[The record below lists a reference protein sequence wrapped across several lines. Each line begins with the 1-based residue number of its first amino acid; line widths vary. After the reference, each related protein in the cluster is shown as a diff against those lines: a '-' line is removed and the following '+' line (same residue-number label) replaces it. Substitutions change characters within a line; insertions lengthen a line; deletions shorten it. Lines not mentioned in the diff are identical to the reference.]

1 MSRSMLKDRQ
11 FLKTL
16 VTLMLPMVAQNLI
29 TLAAQ
34 MMDSLMLGRLG
45 QIELSASSLANQPFF
60 IFNLLIFGMASG
72 SSVLNAQ
79 FWGKGDVR
87 SIKIVISICLK
98 VALTV
103 SILLGAAVIIFPETV
118 MRIYTDDPEIIA
130 AGAEYLKIVG
140 FCYFFFGLSNTLLT
154 TIRSVGIVRIAV
166 IDSIFSLVCNSG
178 LNYLLIFGS
187 FGFPKLGIRGAAIA
201 TVIARMGEA
210 VIVLVYILVIDRK
223 LRFKIRDFWEFDVG
237 LLKNYLKNGLPVA
250 FNEVLWSVGISIQSM
265 VMGRLGASVVSASQI
280 ASIVQQ
286 FSSVLIFGVA
296 NAAAIIIGND
306 IGAGKMERARER
318 VTWFRIIGVILGIF
332 ASCLILGLSGPVVS
346 FYNVPEETKQLA
358 IEMLRVLAVI
368 VLFVAQTGIGVVGLL
383 RGGGDPRFAL
393 FVDLAGLWLV
403 ATPAALLSA
412 FVFGAPVLVVY
423 ACTKLDEPV
432 KLLMLAWRMRNHHW
446 MRDVT
451 GEGAPQQLDN

>member
-11 FLKTL
+11 FLKML

-237 LLKNYLKNGLPVA
+237 LLKN
-250 FNEVLWSVGISIQSM
+250 
-265 VMGRLGASVVSASQI
+265 
-280 ASIVQQ
+280 
-286 FSSVLIFGVA
+286 
-296 NAAAIIIGND
+296 
-306 IGAGKMERARER
+306 
-318 VTWFRIIGVILGIF
+318 
-332 ASCLILGLSGPVVS
+332 
-346 FYNVPEETKQLA
+346 
-358 IEMLRVLAVI
+358 
-368 VLFVAQTGIGVVGLL
+368 
-383 RGGGDPRFAL
+383 
-393 FVDLAGLWLV
+393 
-403 ATPAALLSA
+403 
-412 FVFGAPVLVVY
+412 
-423 ACTKLDEPV
+423 
-432 KLLMLAWRMRNHHW
+432 
-446 MRDVT
+446 
-451 GEGAPQQLDN
+451 

>member
-1 MSRSMLKDRQ
+1 MSRTMLKDRQ

-29 TLAAQ
+29 TLATQ

-358 IEMLRVLAVI
+358 TEMLRVLAVI

-432 KLLMLAWRMRNHHW
+432 KLLMLAWRMRNHRW

>member
-166 IDSIFSLVCNSG
+166 IDSIFSLVCNSC

>member
-79 FWGKGDVR
+79 FWGKRDIR

-98 VALTV
+98 VALMV
-103 SILLGAAVIIFPETV
+103 SILLGAAVMFFPETV
-118 MRIYTDDPEIIA
+118 MRIYTDDPQIIA
-130 AGAEYLKIVG
+130 AGSEYLRIIG
-140 FCYFFFGLSNTLLT
+140 WCYFFFGLSNTLLT

-166 IDSIFSLVCNSG
+166 IDSVFSLVCNSG
-178 LNYLLIFGS
+178 LNYLLIFGN
-187 FGFPKLGIRGAAIA
+187 FGFPKLGIQGAAIA

-223 LRFKIRDFWEFDVG
+223 LQFKLRDFWEFDVG

-250 FNEVLWSVGISIQSM
+250 FNEVFWSVGVSIQSM
-265 VMGRLGASVVSASQI
+265 IMGRLGASVVSASQI

-318 VTWFRIIGVILGIF
+318 VIWFRIIGVLLGIL
-332 ASCLILGLSGPVVS
+332 ASGIILGLSGPVVS
-346 FYNVPEETKQLA
+346 FYNVPDETKQLA

-403 ATPAALLSA
+403 ATPAGLLSA
-412 FVFGAPVLVVY
+412 FVFKAPVLVVY

-432 KLLMLAWRMRNHHW
+432 KLLMLAWRMRNHRW

>member
-1 MSRSMLKDRQ
+1 MKQSMFKDRA
-11 FLKTL
+11 FIKTL
-16 VTLMLPMVAQNLI
+16 ITLMIPMVAQNLI
-29 TLAAQ
+29 SLAAQ

-103 SILLGAAVIIFPETV
+103 SILLGAAVMIFPETV
-118 MRIYTDDPEIIA
+118 MKIYTNDPDIIT
-130 AGAEYLKIVG
+130 AGISYLRIIG
-140 FCYFFFGLSNTLLT
+140 WCYIFFGLSNTLLT

-166 IDSIFSLVCNSG
+166 VDSVFSLICNIT
-178 LNYLLIFGS
+178 LNYILIFGHL
-187 FGFPKLGIRGAAIA
+187 GFPAMGIRGAAIA
-201 TVIARMGEA
+201 TVITRIGDAI
-210 VIVLVYILVIDRK
+210 IVVGYILFIDKK
-223 LRFKIRDFWEFDVG
+223 LHFKVRDVLDFDRT

-250 FNEVLWSVGISIQSM
+250 FNEVFWSVGISIQSM
-265 VMGRLGASVVSASQI
+265 VLGRLGADVVSASQI

-286 FSSVLIFGVA
+286 FSTVLIFGVA

-306 IGAGKMERARER
+306 IGAGLMERAQQR
-318 VTWFRIIGVILGIF
+318 VRWFRVI
-332 ASCLILGLSGPVVS
+332 SVVLGLLAAGIVLLISGPVVS
-346 FYNVPEETKQLA
+346 FYNVPGETKELA
-358 IEMLRVLAVI
+358 MNMLRELSVI
-368 VLFVAQTGIGVVGLL
+368 VFFISQTGIGVVGLL

-403 ATPAALLSA
+403 ATPAAILSA
-412 FVFGAPVLVVY
+412 FVFHAPVLVVY
-423 ACTKLDEPV
+423 FCTKLDEPIKV
-432 KLLMLAWRMRNHHW
+432 LMIAWRMRNNKW
-446 MRDVT
+446 MKDVT
-451 GEGAPQQLDN
+451 ADGAVQ

>member
-11 FLKTL
+11 FLKML

-358 IEMLRVLAVI
+358 TEMLRVLAVI

>member
-98 VALTV
+98 VALIV

-166 IDSIFSLVCNSG
+166 IDSIFSLVCNSC

-358 IEMLRVLAVI
+358 TEMLRVLAVI

>member
-29 TLAAQ
+29 TLATQ

-358 IEMLRVLAVI
+358 TEMLRVLAVI

>member
-11 FLKTL
+11 FLKML

-166 IDSIFSLVCNSG
+166 IDSIFSLVCNSC

-358 IEMLRVLAVI
+358 TEMLRVLAVI

>member
-29 TLAAQ
+29 TLATQ

-98 VALTV
+98 VALIV

-358 IEMLRVLAVI
+358 TEMLRVLAVI

-432 KLLMLAWRMRNHHW
+432 KLLMLAWRMRNHRW

>member
-166 IDSIFSLVCNSG
+166 IDSIFSLVCNSC

-358 IEMLRVLAVI
+358 TEMLRVLAVI